1 MNDSSSVRGIER
13 GGDLDAKREQSVQ
26 FHGTPRDALL
36 QGCAIQKLHSNERFP
51 VLFTNVIDRADVW
64 VIQRGRSLR
73 FSLEAGQGLWVSG
86 HSLSQKLKRNEAMET
101 RILSFV
107 NDSHPAAAELLND
120 AIMR

>member
-1 MNDSSSVRGIER
+1 MN
-13 GGDLDAKREQSVQ
+13 A
-26 FHGTPRDALL
+26 
-36 QGCAIQKLHSNERFP
+36 FP

-86 HSLSQKLKRNEAMET
+86 PILSQKLKRNEAMET

-120 AIMR
+120 AIMRDGLTDHKAQCCLRVPC